1 MDEAKISI
9 LYAEDDEFGAK
20 LTKTILEK
28 ENFEVE
34 IVSDGSEAWKAY
46 KERKPDILLLD
57 LDMPGK
63 DGLEITR
70 LVREH
75 DQQTPI
81 LVYTTHGEPAKEVAV
96 LDAGADEF
104 INKER
109 PPEVLI
115 AYMKRVREKIKKYM
129 NIPHLYRLSD
139 HTTYNSITREL
150 IIDGIT
156 TQLKTIDGRFLQL
169 LCAKNHEVSSK
180 SYLIHGIWGKAD
192 INKESELK
200 KYASRVRT
208 NLKTDPTLK
217 IEFRDE
223 GYILMSVSGHM
234 QQQLPLRYPRTRRDE
249 PAIGLCGSDY
259 DTLYPISAVLF
270 QTVAHLFRK
279 AAIRCGMFCCTFRK

>member
-104 INKER
+104 INKEM

-200 KYASRVRT
+200 KYASRVRA
-208 NLKTDPTLK
+208 NLKTDPSLK
-217 IEFRDE
+217 IEFRDT

-234 QQQLPLRYPRTRRDE
+234 QQ
-249 PAIGLCGSDY
+249 
-259 DTLYPISAVLF
+259 
-270 QTVAHLFRK
+270 
-279 AAIRCGMFCCTFRK
+279 

>member
-129 NIPHLYRLSD
+129 NILHLYRLSD

-169 LCAKNHEVSSK
+169 LCAKNHEVSGK

-234 QQQLPLRYPRTRRDE
+234 QQ
-249 PAIGLCGSDY
+249 
-259 DTLYPISAVLF
+259 
-270 QTVAHLFRK
+270 
-279 AAIRCGMFCCTFRK
+279 

>member
-217 IEFRDE
+217 IEFRDD

-234 QQQLPLRYPRTRRDE
+234 QQ
-249 PAIGLCGSDY
+249 
-259 DTLYPISAVLF
+259 
-270 QTVAHLFRK
+270 
-279 AAIRCGMFCCTFRK
+279 

>member
-200 KYASRVRT
+200 KYASRVRI

-234 QQQLPLRYPRTRRDE
+234 QQ
-249 PAIGLCGSDY
+249 
-259 DTLYPISAVLF
+259 
-270 QTVAHLFRK
+270 
-279 AAIRCGMFCCTFRK
+279 

>member
-1 MDEAKISI
+1 MDEPKISI

-70 LVREH
+70 LVRQH

-180 SYLIHGIWGKAD
+180 SYLIHGIWGKSD

-234 QQQLPLRYPRTRRDE
+234 QQ
-249 PAIGLCGSDY
+249 
-259 DTLYPISAVLF
+259 
-270 QTVAHLFRK
+270 
-279 AAIRCGMFCCTFRK
+279 

>member
-169 LCAKNHEVSSK
+169 LCAKNHEVSGK

-200 KYASRVRT
+200 KYASRVRI

-217 IEFRDE
+217 IEFRDT
-223 GYILMSVSGHM
+223 GYILMSVTGHM
-234 QQQLPLRYPRTRRDE
+234 QQ
-249 PAIGLCGSDY
+249 
-259 DTLYPISAVLF
+259 
-270 QTVAHLFRK
+270 
-279 AAIRCGMFCCTFRK
+279 

>member
-9 LYAEDDEFGAK
+9 LYAEDDKFGAK

-234 QQQLPLRYPRTRRDE
+234 QQ
-249 PAIGLCGSDY
+249 
-259 DTLYPISAVLF
+259 
-270 QTVAHLFRK
+270 
-279 AAIRCGMFCCTFRK
+279 

>member
-169 LCAKNHEVSSK
+169 LCAKNHEVSGK

-208 NLKTDPTLK
+208 NLKTDPILK

-234 QQQLPLRYPRTRRDE
+234 QQ
-249 PAIGLCGSDY
+249 
-259 DTLYPISAVLF
+259 
-270 QTVAHLFRK
+270 
-279 AAIRCGMFCCTFRK
+279 

>member
-169 LCAKNHEVSSK
+169 LCAKNHEASGK

-234 QQQLPLRYPRTRRDE
+234 QQ
-249 PAIGLCGSDY
+249 
-259 DTLYPISAVLF
+259 
-270 QTVAHLFRK
+270 
-279 AAIRCGMFCCTFRK
+279 

>member
-139 HTTYNSITREL
+139 HTTYNSITQEL

-169 LCAKNHEVSSK
+169 LCAKNHEVSGK

-234 QQQLPLRYPRTRRDE
+234 QQ
-249 PAIGLCGSDY
+249 
-259 DTLYPISAVLF
+259 
-270 QTVAHLFRK
+270 
-279 AAIRCGMFCCTFRK
+279 

>member
-169 LCAKNHEVSSK
+169 LCAKNHEVSGK

-223 GYILMSVSGHM
+223 GYILMSVTGHM
-234 QQQLPLRYPRTRRDE
+234 QQ
-249 PAIGLCGSDY
+249 
-259 DTLYPISAVLF
+259 
-270 QTVAHLFRK
+270 
-279 AAIRCGMFCCTFRK
+279 

>member
-169 LCAKNHEVSSK
+169 LCAKNHEVSGK

-208 NLKTDPTLK
+208 NLKTDLTLK

-223 GYILMSVSGHM
+223 GYILMSVTGHM
-234 QQQLPLRYPRTRRDE
+234 QQ
-249 PAIGLCGSDY
+249 
-259 DTLYPISAVLF
+259 
-270 QTVAHLFRK
+270 
-279 AAIRCGMFCCTFRK
+279 

>member
-115 AYMKRVREKIKKYM
+115 AYMKRVREQIKKCM

-169 LCAKNHEVSSK
+169 LCAKNHEVSGK

-200 KYASRVRT
+200 KYASRVRI

-217 IEFRDE
+217 IEFRDD
-223 GYILMSVSGHM
+223 GYILMSVTGHM
-234 QQQLPLRYPRTRRDE
+234 QQ
-249 PAIGLCGSDY
+249 
-259 DTLYPISAVLF
+259 
-270 QTVAHLFRK
+270 
-279 AAIRCGMFCCTFRK
+279 

>member
-169 LCAKNHEVSSK
+169 LCAKNHEVSGK

-200 KYASRVRT
+200 KYASRIRT

-223 GYILMSVSGHM
+223 GYILKSVSAHM
-234 QQQLPLRYPRTRRDE
+234 QQ
-249 PAIGLCGSDY
+249 
-259 DTLYPISAVLF
+259 
-270 QTVAHLFRK
+270 
-279 AAIRCGMFCCTFRK
+279 

>member
-169 LCAKNHEVSSK
+169 LCAKNHEVSGK

-200 KYASRVRT
+200 KYASRIRT

-223 GYILMSVSGHM
+223 GYILMSVRGHM
-234 QQQLPLRYPRTRRDE
+234 PQ
-249 PAIGLCGSDY
+249 
-259 DTLYPISAVLF
+259 
-270 QTVAHLFRK
+270 
-279 AAIRCGMFCCTFRK
+279 

>member
-139 HTTYNSITREL
+139 HTTYNRITREL

-169 LCAKNHEVSSK
+169 LCAKNHEVSGK

-200 KYASRVRT
+200 KYASRIRT

-234 QQQLPLRYPRTRRDE
+234 QQ
-249 PAIGLCGSDY
+249 
-259 DTLYPISAVLF
+259 
-270 QTVAHLFRK
+270 
-279 AAIRCGMFCCTFRK
+279 

>member
-46 KERKPDILLLD
+46 KKRKPDILLLD

-217 IEFRDE
+217 IEFRDD

-234 QQQLPLRYPRTRRDE
+234 QQ
-249 PAIGLCGSDY
+249 
-259 DTLYPISAVLF
+259 
-270 QTVAHLFRK
+270 
-279 AAIRCGMFCCTFRK
+279 

>member
-200 KYASRVRT
+200 KYASQVRT

-223 GYILMSVSGHM
+223 GHIFMSVSGHM
-234 QQQLPLRYPRTRRDE
+234 QQ
-249 PAIGLCGSDY
+249 
-259 DTLYPISAVLF
+259 
-270 QTVAHLFRK
+270 
-279 AAIRCGMFCCTFRK
+279 

>member
-169 LCAKNHEVSSK
+169 LCAKNHEVSGK
-180 SYLIHGIWGKAD
+180 SYIIHGIWGKAD

-234 QQQLPLRYPRTRRDE
+234 QQ
-249 PAIGLCGSDY
+249 
-259 DTLYPISAVLF
+259 
-270 QTVAHLFRK
+270 
-279 AAIRCGMFCCTFRK
+279 

>member
-169 LCAKNHEVSSK
+169 LCAKNHEVSGK

-200 KYASRVRT
+200 KYASRVRI

-223 GYILMSVSGHM
+223 GYILMSVTGHM
-234 QQQLPLRYPRTRRDE
+234 QQ
-249 PAIGLCGSDY
+249 
-259 DTLYPISAVLF
+259 
-270 QTVAHLFRK
+270 
-279 AAIRCGMFCCTFRK
+279 

>member
-169 LCAKNHEVSSK
+169 LCAKNHEVSNK

-223 GYILMSVSGHM
+223 GYIFMSVSGHM
-234 QQQLPLRYPRTRRDE
+234 QQ
-249 PAIGLCGSDY
+249 
-259 DTLYPISAVLF
+259 
-270 QTVAHLFRK
+270 
-279 AAIRCGMFCCTFRK
+279 

>member
-169 LCAKNHEVSSK
+169 LCAKNHEVSGK

-223 GYILMSVSGHM
+223 GYILMSASGHM
-234 QQQLPLRYPRTRRDE
+234 QQ
-249 PAIGLCGSDY
+249 
-259 DTLYPISAVLF
+259 
-270 QTVAHLFRK
+270 
-279 AAIRCGMFCCTFRK
+279 

>member
-34 IVSDGSEAWKAY
+34 IVSDGSEACKAY

-200 KYASRVRT
+200 KYASRVRI

-234 QQQLPLRYPRTRRDE
+234 QQ
-249 PAIGLCGSDY
+249 
-259 DTLYPISAVLF
+259 
-270 QTVAHLFRK
+270 
-279 AAIRCGMFCCTFRK
+279 

>member
-200 KYASRVRT
+200 KYASRVRI

-217 IEFRDE
+217 REFRDE
-223 GYILMSVSGHM
+223 GYRLMSVSGHM
-234 QQQLPLRYPRTRRDE
+234 QQ
-249 PAIGLCGSDY
+249 
-259 DTLYPISAVLF
+259 
-270 QTVAHLFRK
+270 
-279 AAIRCGMFCCTFRK
+279 

>member
-169 LCAKNHEVSSK
+169 LCAKNDEVSGK

-217 IEFRDE
+217 IEFRDD
-223 GYILMSVSGHM
+223 GYILMSVTGHM
-234 QQQLPLRYPRTRRDE
+234 QQ
-249 PAIGLCGSDY
+249 
-259 DTLYPISAVLF
+259 
-270 QTVAHLFRK
+270 
-279 AAIRCGMFCCTFRK
+279 

>member
-169 LCAKNHEVSSK
+169 LCAKNHEVSGK

-217 IEFRDE
+217 IEFRDD
-223 GYILMSVSGHM
+223 GYILMSVTGHM
-234 QQQLPLRYPRTRRDE
+234 Q
-249 PAIGLCGSDY
+249 
-259 DTLYPISAVLF
+259 
-270 QTVAHLFRK
+270 H
-279 AAIRCGMFCCTFRK
+279 

>member
-139 HTTYNSITREL
+139 HTTYNRITREL

-169 LCAKNHEVSSK
+169 LCAKNHEVSGK

-234 QQQLPLRYPRTRRDE
+234 QQ
-249 PAIGLCGSDY
+249 
-259 DTLYPISAVLF
+259 
-270 QTVAHLFRK
+270 
-279 AAIRCGMFCCTFRK
+279 

>member
-115 AYMKRVREKIKKYM
+115 AYMKRVREKIKKFM

-139 HTTYNSITREL
+139 HTTYNRITREL

-169 LCAKNHEVSSK
+169 LCAKNHEVSGK

-234 QQQLPLRYPRTRRDE
+234 QQ
-249 PAIGLCGSDY
+249 
-259 DTLYPISAVLF
+259 
-270 QTVAHLFRK
+270 
-279 AAIRCGMFCCTFRK
+279 

>member
-115 AYMKRVREKIKKYM
+115 AYMKRGREKIKKYM

-169 LCAKNHEVSSK
+169 LCAKNHEVSGK

-234 QQQLPLRYPRTRRDE
+234 QQ
-249 PAIGLCGSDY
+249 
-259 DTLYPISAVLF
+259 
-270 QTVAHLFRK
+270 
-279 AAIRCGMFCCTFRK
+279 

>member
-57 LDMPGK
+57 LDMSGK

-234 QQQLPLRYPRTRRDE
+234 QQ
-249 PAIGLCGSDY
+249 
-259 DTLYPISAVLF
+259 
-270 QTVAHLFRK
+270 
-279 AAIRCGMFCCTFRK
+279 

>member
-169 LCAKNHEVSSK
+169 LCAKNHEVSGK

-200 KYASRVRT
+200 KYASRIRT

-234 QQQLPLRYPRTRRDE
+234 QQ
-249 PAIGLCGSDY
+249 
-259 DTLYPISAVLF
+259 
-270 QTVAHLFRK
+270 
-279 AAIRCGMFCCTFRK
+279 

>member
-129 NIPHLYRLSD
+129 NIPHLFRLSD

-169 LCAKNHEVSSK
+169 LCAKNHEVSGK

-234 QQQLPLRYPRTRRDE
+234 QQ
-249 PAIGLCGSDY
+249 
-259 DTLYPISAVLF
+259 
-270 QTVAHLFRK
+270 
-279 AAIRCGMFCCTFRK
+279 

>member
-75 DQQTPI
+75 DQQTLI

-169 LCAKNHEVSSK
+169 LCAKNHEVSGK

-234 QQQLPLRYPRTRRDE
+234 QQ
-249 PAIGLCGSDY
+249 
-259 DTLYPISAVLF
+259 
-270 QTVAHLFRK
+270 
-279 AAIRCGMFCCTFRK
+279 

>member
-180 SYLIHGIWGKAD
+180 SYLIHGIWGKAY

-234 QQQLPLRYPRTRRDE
+234 QQ
-249 PAIGLCGSDY
+249 
-259 DTLYPISAVLF
+259 
-270 QTVAHLFRK
+270 
-279 AAIRCGMFCCTFRK
+279 

>member
-169 LCAKNHEVSSK
+169 LCAKNHEVSGK

-223 GYILMSVSGHM
+223 GYIVV
-234 QQQLPLRYPRTRRDE
+234 P
-249 PAIGLCGSDY
+249 
-259 DTLYPISAVLF
+259 
-270 QTVAHLFRK
+270 
-279 AAIRCGMFCCTFRK
+279 

>member
-34 IVSDGSEAWKAY
+34 IVSDSSEAWKAY

-81 LVYTTHGEPAKEVAV
+81 LVYNTHGEPAKEVAV

-234 QQQLPLRYPRTRRDE
+234 QQ
-249 PAIGLCGSDY
+249 
-259 DTLYPISAVLF
+259 
-270 QTVAHLFRK
+270 
-279 AAIRCGMFCCTFRK
+279 